1 MSVEKLRRKS
11 GAVVWR
17 VRWREAGRNRSR
29 VLSTHRDAADFDAE
43 LRRCKRA
50 GTLAQLD
57 AGSETLDGYVTGT
70 WWPGHTGHLAA
81 STRVRYAELYDCQI
95 SPHLGSTPLRDLTA
109 DVIGRWQAERLAV
122 ARRDGRGHE
131 QTLKALTLL
140 GAILQRALEG
150 GRIVANPQRMV
161 RRARRLKTAEVRPLA
176 PSQVEAM
183 RAAASPRDRTLIGV
197 LAYAG
202 LRPGEALTLRWRHVQ
217 ERTIVVDA
225 AKTGERRTVRLLAP
239 LATDLAEWRMACG
252 RPSDAA
258 LVFGSRDGEVWS
270 KAAYQSWRRRSFGRA
285 CEAARLGQV
294 TPYTL
299 RHSFCSLLL
308 AEGRSVIYV
317 ARQLGHGARLTLG
330 TYGHVIDE
338 LDGSERVDAEAA
350 IRAARRAHV
359 PVSYLPAGGEAS
371 AAS

>member
-122 ARRDGRGHE
+122 ARRAAAMSRRSRRSRCSARSFNVRSKADGSSPTRSGWSAGRG
-131 QTLKALTLL
+131 ASRR
-140 GAILQRALEG
+140 QRSA
-150 GRIVANPQRMV
+150 PS
-161 RRARRLKTAEVRPLA
+161 RRLKSRRCA
-176 PSQVEAM
+176 PP
-183 RAAASPRDRTLIGV
+183 RARA
-197 LAYAG
+197 
-202 LRPGEALTLRWRHVQ
+202 
-217 ERTIVVDA
+217 
-225 AKTGERRTVRLLAP
+225 TGR
-239 LATDLAEWRMACG
+239 
-252 RPSDAA
+252 
-258 LVFGSRDGEVWS
+258 
-270 KAAYQSWRRRSFGRA
+270 
-285 CEAARLGQV
+285 
-294 TPYTL
+294 
-299 RHSFCSLLL
+299 
-308 AEGRSVIYV
+308 
-317 ARQLGHGARLTLG
+317 
-330 TYGHVIDE
+330 
-338 LDGSERVDAEAA
+338 
-350 IRAARRAHV
+350 
-359 PVSYLPAGGEAS
+359 
-371 AAS
+371 

>member
-57 AGSETLDGYVTGT
+57 AGTETLDGYVTGT

-150 GRIVANPQRMV
+150 GRIAANPQRMV
-161 RRARRLKTAEVRPLA
+161 RRARRLKTAEVRPPGA
-176 PSQVEAM
+176 ISSRGDARRREPARPDADQ
-183 RAAASPRDRTLIGV
+183 R
-197 LAYAG
+197 AG
-202 LRPGEALTLRWRHVQ
+202 LRRPTPGRG
-217 ERTIVVDA
+217 VDA
-225 AKTGERRTVRLLAP
+225 ALAP
-239 LATDLAEWRMACG
+239 
-252 RPSDAA
+252 RPGTND
-258 LVFGSRDGEVWS
+258 
-270 KAAYQSWRRRSFGRA
+270 RR
-285 CEAARLGQV
+285 
-294 TPYTL
+294 
-299 RHSFCSLLL
+299 
-308 AEGRSVIYV
+308 
-317 ARQLGHGARLTLG
+317 
-330 TYGHVIDE
+330 
-338 LDGSERVDAEAA
+338 
-350 IRAARRAHV
+350 
-359 PVSYLPAGGEAS
+359 
-371 AAS
+371 